1 MSNDPTPEQQ
11 AILDLVRTSKS
22 NLLINAYA
30 GTGKTTTLEMIERAT
45 KLMPVLYLCFNKRIA
60 EEAKLRMLSSTSV
73 KTFNGIGHT
82 IWARSVNK
90 NLTLDPKKSQTI
102 LSGLIKATPK
112 HVQDVMWSCFW
123 EVIQGVSLAKALGYI
138 PEGKFPIATPL
149 ITSGLFHSALDE
161 TPDDLT
167 SDLID
172 EILTRSITA
181 SYAGQ
186 IDYNDQ
192 IYMPALFGG
201 TFPKFPLVLVDEA
214 QDMSPVNHALLERLC
229 KASRVIAVGDPQ
241 QSIYAFRGAKAKGMQ
256 ELQAKYSMTSTDLSV
271 SFRCPSAIVE
281 AARWRV
287 PSFTAFREGGHVE
300 QLKGLS
306 LDLLGPSP
314 TFLCRNNAPLL
325 SIAFRLLSSGRSV
338 SVAGSDVGP
347 KLIAL
352 MGKLG
357 SDDMGRSATLDSI
370 AEWEAERE
378 DRGSTT
384 AHDLAACMRVF
395 ASHGETLA
403 QAILYA
409 QHLFAQKGSVQFMT
423 GHKAKGLEFDE
434 VYFLDPQ
441 LCRDDEQDLN
451 LKYVITTRSK
461 DKLYFIESRNI
472 Q

>member
-1 MSNDPTPEQQ
+1 VYDPTSEQQ
-11 AILDLVRTSKS
+11 AILSLVRDTKS
-22 NLLINAYA
+22 NILINAYA

-45 KLMPVLYLCFNKRIA
+45 KQAPILYLCFNRRIA
-60 EEAKLRMLSSTSV
+60 EEAKARMLSTTSV
-73 KTFNGIGHT
+73 KTFNSIGHT
-82 IWARSVNK
+82 IWARSTNK
-90 NLTLDPKKSQTI
+90 NLSLDAKKSQK
-102 LSGLIKATPK
+102 LLADLIKASPK
-112 HVQDVMWSCFW
+112 HVQEVMWSCYW
-123 EVIQGVSLAKALGYI
+123 EVIQGVAMAKALGYI
-138 PEGKFPIATPL
+138 PEGKFPNALRL
-149 ITSGLFHSALDE
+149 ITQSAFHSRLE
-161 TPDDLT
+161 EQPDDLS

-172 EILTRSITA
+172 EILLRSITEA
-181 SYAGQ
+181 YAGK
-186 IDYNDQ
+186 IDFNDQ

-201 TFPKFPLVLVDEA
+201 TYPQFPLTLVDEA
-214 QDMSPVNHALLERLC
+214 QDLSPVNHALLERLV
-229 KASRVIAVGDPQ
+229 KDRRVIAVGDPWQ
-241 QSIYAFRGAKAKGMQ
+241 NIYGFRGAESGGMGK
-256 ELQAKYSMTSTDLSV
+256 LKSKYSMVSTDLSV
-271 SFRCPSAIVE
+271 SFRCPSAIVS

-287 PSFTAFREGGHVE
+287 PNFTASKEGGHVE
-300 QLKGLS
+300 VLKRLPLAS
-306 LDLLGPSP
+306 LGPSP

-325 SIAFRLLSSGRSV
+325 GIAFRLLSSGRSV

-357 SDDMGRSATLDSI
+357 ADDMGRSATLDAI

-384 AHDLAACMRVF
+384 AVDLAACMRVF

>member
-1 MSNDPTPEQQ
+1 MTEPTSEQSH
-11 AILDLVRTSKS
+11 ILSLVRDTKS
-22 NLLINAYA
+22 NILINAYA

-45 KLMPVLYLCFNKRIA
+45 KQAPILYLCFNRRIA
-60 EEAKLRMLSSTSV
+60 DEAKTRMLSTTSV
-73 KTFNGIGHT
+73 KTFNSIGHT
-82 IWARSVNK
+82 IWSRSIGK
-90 NLTLDPKKSQTI
+90 NLSLDAKKSQK
-102 LSGLIKATPK
+102 LLADLIRASPK
-112 HVQDVMWSCFW
+112 HVQEVMWSCYW
-123 EVIQGVSLAKALGYI
+123 EVISGVAMAKALGYI
-138 PEGKFPIATPL
+138 PEGKFPNGLRL
-149 ITSGLFHSALDE
+149 ITQGAFHARLEE
-161 TPDDLT
+161 TPDDLS

-172 EILTRSITA
+172 EILTRSIQEA
-181 SYAGQ
+181 YQGK
-186 IDYNDQ
+186 IDFNDQ

-201 TFPKFPLVLVDEA
+201 TFPQFPLTLVDEA
-214 QDMSPVNHALLERLC
+214 QDLSPVNHSLLERLV
-229 KASRVIAVGDPQ
+229 KDRRVIAVGDPWQ
-241 QSIYAFRGAKAKGMQ
+241 NIYGFRGAEQGGMAKLR
-256 ELQAKYSMTSTDLSV
+256 ERYSMVATDLSV
-271 SFRCPSAIVE
+271 SFRCPSKIVE

-287 PSFTAFREGGHVE
+287 PKFTASREGGHVE

-325 SIAFRLLSSGRSV
+325 GLAFRLLSSGRSV

-357 SDDMGRSATLDSI
+357 ADDMGRSATLDSI
-370 AEWEAERE
+370 SEWEAERE

-441 LCRDDEQDLN
+441 LCREDEQDLN

-461 DKLYFIESRNI
+461 DKLYFVESRNI